1 MCNWSHVIRIFRAI
15 YNYIKNMA
23 ISKVYIPATPR
34 SKAFKY
40 YTSSASGGGGGGT
53 TSIIQQPNTSV
64 TPGVA
69 INKIGTGTVV
79 VDIAENAEDESVL
92 DVTMGTRMSSLATSG
107 SGNVV
112 TGLAYNTSTGVL
124 TQSLGSA
131 GSDIVKWRY
140 VITENITL
148 ESYNYAIFPISTS
161 IFYLSGVALT
171 LILPYP
177 KILPVSTMVHIST
190 GGGDM
195 VCKNSKCKCRSS
207 NNSCKFY
214 FIGVMLVI
222 LVI

>member
-1 MCNWSHVIRIFRAI
+1 
-15 YNYIKNMA
+15 MA
-23 ISKVYIPATPR
+23 IQQTYIPATPR

-40 YTSSASGGGGGGT
+40 YTSSASGGGGSGT

-69 INKIGTGTVV
+69 INKIGTGSTVI
-79 VDIAENAEDESVL
+79 DITENTEDEAVL

-112 TGLAYNTSTGVL
+112 TGLAYNTSTGIL

-140 VITENITL
+140 VITGNITL
-148 ESYNYAIFPISTS
+148 EGYNYAIFPITTS
-161 IFYLSGVALT
+161 IFYLAGVALT

-177 KILPVSTMVHIST
+177 TMLPVSTMVHIGT
-190 GGGDM
+190 GGATWYA
-195 VCKNSKCKCRSS
+195 KIQNTSANSATIPA
-207 NNSCKFY
+207 NS
-214 FIGVMLVI
+214 I
-222 LVI
+222 LSALCW